1 MNITKKNID
10 KSLSKEK
17 AEIVLKNAFVID
29 VFNQDI
35 FKADVAID
43 DGKIIGLGKYEGNYE
58 IDCEG
63 KYISPG
69 FIDSHVHIESSKV
82 IPKVFAAELLKR
94 GVTTCIADPHEIA
107 NVLGIDGINFMIE
120 NSKDAVI
127 DIFFMIPSCVPA
139 TDFEDSGAVL
149 TSEDIKIFKDN
160 PKVLGLG
167 EVMDVPSVINCKED
181 MIRKINIFKDKVI
194 DGHCPMAEEKTLN
207 AYILSGVVT
216 DHECSNAGEAIEK
229 VRKGMYV
236 MIREGSAAKNL
247 DDIIAAVNDKNFT
260 RFLFCTDD
268 KSIID
273 IVNEGSIDY
282 NIKKAIKHNI
292 NPITAI
298 TIATLNAAKC
308 YNLKN
313 KGAVAAGYDAD
324 IVILDDLNEIKI
336 NRVIRKGKLNFD
348 IENNNSIEYKSSMNI
363 DYISKDKFN
372 VRCSKEYTEVIKAVK
387 GSLITEK
394 VKRKVILDNGYI
406 KGVSGDDVLKIG
418 VFERHKKTKKYSI
431 GFIEGLSLK
440 NCSIAQTI
448 SHDSHNIIVVGDN
461 DSDMTL
467 AVNRL
472 IDIGGG
478 IVVVSEG
485 KVLEEISLPV
495 AGLMTYENSEFVVEK
510 LKRLYDCVK
519 RYMKYKDMDIF
530 LTLAFMALPVI
541 PKLKITDRGLYDF
554 EEGMFINQG

>member
-1 MNITKKNID
+1 MNITKKQMD
-10 KSLSKEK
+10 AALSKEK
-17 AEIVLKNAFVID
+17 AELVLKNAFVID

-43 DGKIIGLGKYEGNYE
+43 DGKIIGVGEYEGIYE

-63 KYISPG
+63 KYVSPG

-82 IPKVFAAELLKR
+82 IPRVFAEELLKR

-107 NVLGIDGINFMIE
+107 NVMGISGINFMIE

-149 TSEDIKIFKDN
+149 SSDDIKIFTDN

-167 EVMDVPSVINCKED
+167 EVMDVSSVINYKED
-181 MIRKINIFKDKVI
+181 MIRKIEIFKDKII
-194 DGHCPMAEEKTLN
+194 DGHCPMAEEKRLN
-207 AYILSGVVT
+207 AYILSGVIT
-216 DHECSNAGEAIEK
+216 DHECSNADEAIEK

-247 DDIIAAVNDKNFT
+247 EDIIPAVNDKNFT

-273 IVNEGSIDY
+273 IINEGSIDY
-282 NIKKAIKHNI
+282 NIKKAIKNNI
-292 NPITAI
+292 NPIIAI

-324 IVILDDLNEIKI
+324 IVILDDLKEIKI
-336 NRVIRKGKLNFD
+336 NRVIRKGEINFN
-348 IENNNSIEYKSSMNI
+348 IEKNNSIELKSSMNI
-363 DYISKDKFN
+363 DYITKDKFN
-372 VRCSKEYTEVIKAVK
+372 VKYSREYINVIKAIK
-387 GSLITEK
+387 GSIITDK
-394 VKRKVILDNGYI
+394 VKRKVILENGFV
-406 KGVSGDDVLKIG
+406 KAVLGDDVLKVG
-418 VFERHKKTKKYSI
+418 VFERHKNTKKYSI
-431 GFIEGLSLK
+431 GFIEGLGLK

-448 SHDSHNIIVVGDN
+448 SHDSHNIIVLGDN
-461 DSDMTL
+461 DSDMAM

-478 IVVVSEG
+478 IAVVSEG
-485 KVLEEISLPV
+485 KVLEEISLPI
-495 AGLMTYENSEFVVEK
+495 AGLMSYENSEFVVER
-510 LKRLYDCVK
+510 LKSLYNCVYK
-519 RYMKYKDMDIF
+519 YMKYKDMDIF

-554 EEGMFINQG
+554 EEGNFLN